1 MVLGVEGSAEVG
13 VDVVIE
19 NVARWLGICVPQ
31 CVEQVYHEII
41 RIFKYSGVNGNSTH
55 NVMGNY
61 FKNLECCV
69 HGFED
74 FRIILK
80 VGIKTPELHNNYI
93 LTILF
98 ASRYAGTV
106 LTRVQSSLSPSTAW
120 QLTSWEVKASLSR

>member
-1 MVLGVEGSAEVG
+1 ML
-13 VDVVIE
+13 
-19 NVARWLGICVPQ
+19 W
-31 CVEQVYHEII
+31 EI
-41 RIFKYSGVNGNSTH
+41 N
-55 NVMGNY
+55 

-80 VGIKTPELHNNYI
+80 VGIKIPELHNNYI

-98 ASRYAGTV
+98 VSRYAGTV